1 MNKNKLIQER
11 TEYLDSIMLELK
23 DLVAYLGYKQKD
35 LASHFNL
42 TRSSISSALNKRGI
56 SLNELKYRGAR

>member
-11 TEYLDSIMLELK
+11 AEYLDSIMVELK
-23 DLVAYLGYKQKD
+23 DLVAHLGYRQKD

-56 SLNELKYRGAR
+56 SLKQLRYRGAK